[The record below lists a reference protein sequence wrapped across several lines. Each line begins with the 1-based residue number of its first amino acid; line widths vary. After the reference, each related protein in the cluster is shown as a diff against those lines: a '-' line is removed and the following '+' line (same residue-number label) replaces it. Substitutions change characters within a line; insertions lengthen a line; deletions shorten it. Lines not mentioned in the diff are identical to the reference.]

1 MPLGQ
6 NSTGK
11 VATRTKRHK
20 RVNMEWRT
28 KALLADNFSVL
39 MLNFIMLL
47 CLIIRLNF
55 SNF

>member
-28 KALLADNFSVL
+28 KALLADNFSVV
-39 MLNFIMLL
+39 NVTFYYVIIMF
-47 CLIIRLNF
+47 N
-55 SNF
+55 N